1 MTEQNPEL
9 IAGRY
14 QLVER
19 IGQGGMG
26 RVWRGVDQQLFGRE
40 VAVKEILFPPGM
52 EDADRATLLGRFAAE
67 ARAAVTLSHPG
78 IITIH
83 DVVEHHGA
91 PVIVMEFIRGQSL
104 AAAIRGQGRL
114 PVRRVAQ
121 IGAAM
126 LDALAEAH
134 GRRIVHRD
142 IKPDNVLLTKD
153 RVVLTDFGIAHLA
166 DATTKLSHSGI
177 VIGTPQY
184 MAPEQLEGKRPTPA
198 NDLWALGATLY
209 HAVEGQPPFEAEG
222 LHALAVAVFT
232 RPHRPPVHAG
242 PLAPVLDALL
252 TKDPEQRLG
261 ASEATGMLA
270 SVLRSFPALGDTA
283 AEPGPEPAPER
294 DPVPDAATEHAP
306 PSVPP
311 KPRKPPKAA
320 TPGTPHE
327 PTVLDSGATPADPRT
342 ADQDPVQDH
351 HPVPAPAPD
360 PVPDERPVPNRD
372 PVPDQ
377 DSVRDQDSV
386 PAQPSVPDQDSVPD
400 HDADPDQPPVPD
412 RDPVR
417 DQPPAPDRPADPP
430 SVPVP
435 TLPAEDVVLPGTTAE
450 MKAGE
455 PKQVRVRALTRRS
468 VVLGAAL
475 ATLAA
480 GSALTLT
487 LSGRDKTPGGGGAAD
502 GAAAASAVTVV
513 IGVDAPLTGGM
524 SSMGLGIRNSADLA
538 VKTAN
543 KKKVVPGVTFQI
555 KSLDDAADPA
565 KGQENAASFVSDA
578 RTLGV
583 VGPLNSSVARTLV
596 PPLAQ
601 ADLVNISPG
610 NTAPETTLGP
620 DWAAGTKS
628 RPHDTYF
635 RTVAT
640 DVDQGPF
647 AARYLHTEG
656 GKSKVYVIDDR
667 SLYGTGLTAGFT
679 AEFKKLGGT
688 VVGAEQVVDG
698 QTDFSDLAASVR
710 ASGADAVYFG
720 GYYDT
725 AGPLSKELKQA
736 GVRIPLMGG
745 DGMFTE
751 AFLTSG
757 PKADGD
763 LAVNIGVPAEE
774 LPGGA
779 DFLARYRAAGYTDD
793 ANWYGP
799 YAYDATWS
807 IVEAVKALV
816 TANGGTL
823 PRDARAKMRPAVS
836 RLDFDG
842 VTGRVAFDEYGD
854 TRNRGLTVCSVS
866 GGRWTTVTSGAAPS

>member
-52 EDADRATLLGRFAAE
+52 EDADRSTLLGRFAAE

-83 DVVEHHGA
+83 DVVEHQGA

-114 PVRRVAQ
+114 PVRRVAE

-134 GRRIVHRD
+134 EGRIVHRD

-184 MAPEQLEGKRPTPA
+184 MSPEQLEGKRPTPA

-242 PLAPVLDALL
+242 PLAPVLEALL
-252 TKDPEQRLG
+252 TKDPEQRVG
-261 ASEATGMLA
+261 ATEAAGMLA
-270 SVLRSFPALGDTA
+270 SVLRSFPARDDAA
-283 AEPGPEPAPER
+283 AEPGPDHEHKPGRGPA
-294 DPVPDAATEHAP
+294 PDAATEHAP

-311 KPRKPPKAA
+311 KPRKPPKAS
-320 TPGTPHE
+320 TPGAPHE
-327 PTVLDSGATPADPRT
+327 PTVLDSGATPAGPRPRVP
-342 ADQDPVQDH
+342 DQDPVRDH
-351 HPVPAPAPD
+351 HPVPDPD
-360 PVPDERPVPNRD
+360 HVPDEPSVPDER
-372 PVPDQ
+372 
-377 DSVRDQDSV
+377 
-386 PAQPSVPDQDSVPD
+386 SVPDRHSVPD
-400 HDADPDQPPVPD
+400 RPPVPD

-417 DQPPAPDRPADPP
+417 DQTPVPDRPTGPP
-430 SVPVP
+430 PVP
-435 TLPAEDVVLPGTTAE
+435 APTPPTEDLVWPGTTAE
-450 MKAGE
+450 MEAGE
-455 PKQVRVRALTRRS
+455 PKPVRSRALTRRS

-480 GSALTLT
+480 GSALTWT
-487 LSGRDKTPGGGGAAD
+487 LSGDDKTPGGGKAAG
-502 GAAAASAVTVV
+502 GAAAGSAVTVV

-543 KKKVVPGVTFQI
+543 KKRLVPGVKFEI
-555 KSLDDAADPA
+555 KSLDDASDPA
-565 KGQENAASFVSDA
+565 KGQENAVGLVSDA
-578 RTLGV
+578 KVLGV
-583 VGPLNSSVARTLV
+583 VGPLNSKVARTLV

-620 DWAAGTKS
+620 DWATGTKS
-628 RPHDTYF
+628 RPYDTYF

-647 AARYLHTEG
+647 AARYLHAEG
-656 GKSKVYVIDDR
+656 GKSKLYVIDDK
-667 SLYGTGLTAGFT
+667 SLYGTGLTAGFM

-688 VVGAEQVVDG
+688 VVGAEQVDDG
-698 QTDFSDLAASVR
+698 QADFSDLASSVR

-725 AGPLSKELKQA
+725 AGPLSKQLKEA
-736 GVRIPLMGG
+736 GADIPLMGG
-745 DGMFTE
+745 DGLFTD

-774 LPGGA
+774 LAGGA
-779 DFLARYRAAGYTDD
+779 DFLARYREAGYRDGAD
-793 ANWYGP
+793 WYGP

-807 IVEAVKALV
+807 IIEAVKSLV
-816 TANGGTL
+816 AANGGTL
-823 PRDARAKMRPAVS
+823 PRDARAKMRQAVS
-836 RLDFDG
+836 RLAFDG

-854 TRNRGLTVCSVS
+854 TRNRGLTVCSVT